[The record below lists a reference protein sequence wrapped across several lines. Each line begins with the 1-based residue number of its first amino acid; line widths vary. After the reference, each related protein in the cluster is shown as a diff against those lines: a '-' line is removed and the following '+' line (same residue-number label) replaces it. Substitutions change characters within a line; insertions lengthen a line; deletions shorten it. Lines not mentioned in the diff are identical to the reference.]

1 LRRDNLLSRFSIP
14 NTNNERP
21 IVMQEG
27 DQNNIISQDEYFK
40 YISELQDFLLELHD
54 FKKKRA

>member
-1 LRRDNLLSRFSIP
+1 
-14 NTNNERP
+14 
-21 IVMQEG
+21 MQEG